1 MANLPADLPENWTQ
15 GQIISPNGTEVGLTE
30 QHGYNYLMEQVN
42 NTQTAVNTLDATVSD
57 ISEGLNSVAQE
68 SSVQEVIDGI
78 GVTTDSGA
86 TAATGTVMGKLNGIL
101 NGIEAM
107 PVGCIK
113 SIQRGTFEFSSNQDV
128 NITINAVN
136 VNKSIVF
143 VESSLSSYV
152 VYHIT
157 STSVETG
164 DIKTYT
170 SVATLT
176 NSTTLTLTSNYSIYD
191 YEYGDGGS
199 ERGYIYGSV
208 SWQVIEFY

>member
-30 QHGYNYLMEQVN
+30 QHGYNYLMGQVN
-42 NTQTAVNTLDATVSD
+42 NTQAAVNTLDATVSD

-86 TAATGTVMGKLNGIL
+86 TATTGTVMGKLNGIL

-136 VNKSIVF
+136 VNKSIVL
-143 VESSLSSYV
+143 VDSSLSAYTKYYISSG
-152 VYHIT
+152 IC
-157 STSVETG
+157 TG
-164 DIKTYT
+164 DIRTYIT
-170 SVATLT
+170 RATLT
-176 NSTTLTLTSNYSIYD
+176 NSTTLTLTSNYSTYD

-199 ERGYIYGSV
+199 RDGTIYGNAN
-208 SWQVIEFY
+208 WQVIEFY